1 MDSALYLTPKEFN
14 KWLEK
19 NHLNI
24 KEQYIGFYKKSTG
37 KQIMTW
43 SESVDEALCYGW
55 IDGLKK
61 SIDGERYVIRFTP
74 RKNIHNW
81 SDININKMMNLIDEN
96 RMKIYGIYV
105 FQPKKPN

>member
-19 NHLNI
+19 NHLNV
-24 KEQYIGFYKKSTG
+24 KEQYIGFYKKFTG

-43 SESVDEALCYGW
+43 SESVDGF
-55 IDGLKK
+55 KK